1 MKTVWGYLKR
11 WGLPVLRQFN
21 QAVPV
26 LVLLGVVFLLIA
38 IWWLGPQWTWR
49 ERQPLSELAM
59 RVSASVVVLVVPL
72 LIWAWR
78 VRNRYQRL
86 QVERQ
91 HEAAV
96 QADPCLPY
104 IEAQER
110 ALDRSLGNL
119 LNNMERRRSLYQLPW
134 YLVLGEENAG
144 KTSLITRSNQSFA
157 LSHVTK
163 AGVRAHQEEQ
173 LAYPVDWW
181 IGDEAVL
188 IDPPGEFLS
197 HPDSP
202 AENVEQQGEVKPV
215 LPTGTHARLWSHL
228 LDWLTRNRSR
238 RALNGVVL
246 VIDVQALLAQRP
258 EQRKAHANLLR
269 TRLFE
274 LTRQLG
280 TRLPVYITL
289 SKFDLLEGFEEF
301 FARLSLSGREDLLGF
316 TFSLDA
322 VDDFDA
328 WLAELM
334 RQYQTF
340 VDCLTEQVFNSTRA
354 SRTLDECD
362 RLQAL
367 MHQMAGLRPALFGF
381 LGEML
386 GSDRF
391 TTPALVRGLYF
402 SSVLQQ
408 GTLSNAFVKEAGQA
422 YQLPPPPPE
431 VKPAGGT
438 VIYFAQQLFQRVIYP
453 EAGLAGDNIKVAR
466 SKRRLLM
473 AGFSVASLGCLVVI
487 GTWQFYFNINRD
499 KAASVLAKSQ
509 EFSERD
515 IDAKVDP
522 TGRNLLLPLD
532 QIRDAVLVYRDY
544 RQAWPLLSDMGLY
557 QGRAIGPTVD
567 EAYLN
572 LLSKRFLPAIASG
585 VLDAINTAAA
595 GSNQQL
601 AALRVYR
608 MLEERQNRRPAIVE
622 EWVAKQWQRAYPG
635 QGQLQADLMGH
646 LGYALK
652 YADADLPHYR
662 ERIAQVQ
669 QQLRQLPMAE
679 RVYMSLKQDALER
692 LHRPLDLRNEVG
704 PAFDIVY
711 RPLNTDQEG
720 SGLQLPPLLTAKG
733 FKDYFEPGT
742 EGIIELA
749 MIDQWVLGERQ
760 RLDYSDEDRKVLTQR
775 IRALYSADYVD
786 SWRRALNQFA
796 VTDFDDLSHGVAVLE
811 QVTGPA
817 APLRRLLETLRD
829 NSVIYPAVP
838 LAEGQAPLKLDKVP
852 EGQQQAAGIRRA
864 FSSLSELISA
874 RGEQPSYYEETLRS
888 VSAVYDYAK
897 TVHDNPDPGKAALKT
912 VLNRFSLDGAD
923 PIANLQ
929 RVAVGLPEPL
939 NQHVKKLAD
948 QTSQVL
954 VIAAL
959 RELEKRWDSEI
970 YSFYRDRLAG
980 RYPFKASGEDASLE
994 DFEAFFGPQ
1003 GRLQQFHD
1011 QYLNVFLKDNLDAL
1025 YSDSLG
1031 GYLVRS
1037 DVLEQLKKVE
1047 RIRDTFFN
1055 HRGHLAVQ
1063 LTIEPLALS
1072 ATRLSSMLSVD
1083 GQLIP
1088 YQHGAPQRTGLVW
1101 PNSLGNTNGS
1111 QLTLVHSTGN
1121 TASMSYRGPWSLF
1134 RLLSRGHLNG
1144 RTDTSVDLTFSVA
1157 DGLMRYRIG
1166 AEKANNPITQRSFE
1180 GFVLPRTLLEE
1191 RQTKR
1196 DVNKVGGVAA
1206 TALSDGR
1213 S

>member
-1 MKTVWGYLKR
+1 MKTVWSYLKR

-21 QAVPV
+21 QAWPV
-26 LVLLGVVFLLIA
+26 LVLLGVMFLLVA

-49 ERQPLSELAM
+49 ERQPLGELAM
-59 RVSASVVVLVVPL
+59 RVSASVVVIVVPL

-78 VRNRYQRL
+78 VRERYQRL

-144 KTSLITRSNQSFA
+144 KTSLITRSNQSFS

-163 AGVRAHQEEQ
+163 AGVRAQEEQ

-202 AENVEQQGEVKPV
+202 AENVEQQGKVKPV
-215 LPTGTHARLWSHL
+215 LPSGTHARLWSHL

-246 VIDVQALLAQRP
+246 VIDIQTLLAQRP

-280 TRLPVYITL
+280 TRLPVYVTL

-301 FARLSLSGREDLLGF
+301 FARLSRSGREDLLGF
-316 TFSLDA
+316 TFSLAA

-328 WLAELM
+328 WLAELT
-334 RQYQTF
+334 RQYQVF
-340 VDCLTEQVFNSTRA
+340 VDCLCEQVFNSTREA
-354 SRTLDECD
+354 RTLDECD

-381 LGEML
+381 LTEML

-408 GTLSNAFVKEAGQA
+408 GALSNAFIKEAGQA

-438 VIYFAQQLFQRVIYP
+438 AIYFAQQLFQRVIYP

-466 SKRRLLM
+466 SKRRLLI
-473 AGFSVASLGCLVVI
+473 AGFSVASLGCLVAI
-487 GTWQFYFNINRD
+487 GTWQFYFSINRD
-499 KAASVLAKSQ
+499 KAANVLAKSQ

-515 IDAKVDP
+515 IDATVDP

-532 QIRDAVLVYRDY
+532 QIRDAVLVYGDY
-544 RQAWPLLSDMGLY
+544 REAWPLLSDMGLY

-585 VLDAINTAAA
+585 VLEAINTAPA

-608 MLEERQNRRPAIVE
+608 MLEERPNRRPAIVE

-652 YADADLPHYR
+652 YADADLPNYR
-662 ERIAQVQ
+662 ERITQVQ

-692 LHRPLDLRNEVG
+692 MHRPLDLRTEVG

-711 RPLNTDQEG
+711 RALNTDQAG

-733 FKDYFEPGT
+733 FKNYFEPGT
-742 EGIIELA
+742 KGIIELA

-760 RLDYSDEDRKVLTQR
+760 RLDYSDEDRNVLTQR

-864 FSSLSELISA
+864 FSSLSELITA

-897 TVHDNPDPGKAALKT
+897 AVHDNPDPGKAALKT
-912 VLNRFSLDGAD
+912 VLNRFSLGGAD

-970 YSFYRDRLAG
+970 YSFYRERLAG

-1011 QYLNVFLKDNLDAL
+1011 QFLNVFLKDNLDAL

-1037 DVLEQLKKVE
+1037 DVLEQLKKAE

-1191 RQTKR
+1191 RKTKR

-1206 TALSDGR
+1206 IAFSDER
-1213 S
+1213 P

>member
-1 MKTVWGYLKR
+1 MKTVWSYLKR

-21 QAVPV
+21 QAWPV
-26 LVLLGVVFLLIA
+26 LVLLGVMFLLVA

-49 ERQPLSELAM
+49 ERQPLAEWAM
-59 RVSASVVVLVVPL
+59 RVSASVAVIVVPL

-78 VRNRYQRL
+78 VRERYQRL

-110 ALDRSLGNL
+110 ALDRSLGSL

-144 KTSLITRSNQSFA
+144 KTSLITRSNQSFS

-163 AGVRAHQEEQ
+163 AGVRAQEEQ

-202 AENVEQQGEVKPV
+202 AENVEQQGKFKPV

-246 VIDVQALLAQRP
+246 VIDIQVLLAQRP

-280 TRLPVYITL
+280 TRLPVYVTL

-301 FARLSLSGREDLLGF
+301 FARLSRSGREDLLGF

-328 WLAELM
+328 WLAELT
-334 RQYQTF
+334 RQYQAF
-340 VDCLTEQVFNSTRA
+340 VDCLCEQVFNSTREA
-354 SRTLDECD
+354 RTLDECD

-367 MHQMAGLRPALFGF
+367 MHQMAGLRRALFGF
-381 LGEML
+381 LTEML

-408 GTLSNAFVKEAGQA
+408 GTLSNAFIKEAGQA

-438 VIYFAQQLFQRVIYP
+438 TIYFAQQLFQRVIYP

-466 SKRRLLM
+466 SKRRLLI
-473 AGFSVASLGCLVVI
+473 AGFSVASLGCLVTI
-487 GTWQFYFNINRD
+487 GSWQFYFNINRD
-499 KAASVLAKSQ
+499 KAANVLAKSQ

-532 QIRDAVLVYRDY
+532 QIRDAVLVYGDY

-585 VLDAINTAAA
+585 VLDAINAAPA
-595 GSNQQL
+595 GSNKQL

-608 MLEERQNRRPAIVE
+608 MLEERPNRRAAIVE

-662 ERIAQVQ
+662 ERITQVQ

-692 LHRPLDLRNEVG
+692 LHRPLDLRNEIG

-711 RPLNTDQEG
+711 RPLNTDQAG

-760 RLDYSDEDRKVLTQR
+760 RLDYSAEDRNVLTQR

-829 NSVIYPAVP
+829 NSVIYPTVP
-838 LAEGQAPLKLDKVP
+838 LAEGQAPLKLDKVS

-864 FSSLSELISA
+864 FSSLSELINA
-874 RGEQPSYYEETLRS
+874 RGDQPSYYEETLRS

-897 TVHDNPDPGKAALKT
+897 AVHDNPDPGKAALKT
-912 VLNRFSLDGAD
+912 VLNRFSLGGAD

-939 NQHVKKLAD
+939 NQQVKKLAD

-970 YSFYRDRLAG
+970 YSFYRERLAG
-980 RYPFKASGEDASLE
+980 RYPFKASGEDASLD

-1037 DVLEQLKKVE
+1037 DVLEQLKKIE

-1088 YQHGAPQRTGLVW
+1088 YQHGAPQRIGLVW

-1121 TASMSYRGPWSLF
+1121 TASLSYRGPWSLF

-1196 DVNKVGGVAA
+1196 DPSKVGSVAA
-1206 TALSDGR
+1206 TAISDER
-1213 S
+1213 P